1 MKIENGR
8 KVANK
13 RNSFIP
19 TKVRGVR
26 AEVSFWE
33 TCDYVASDIDGTN
46 TNEMI
51 VRVVAEY
58 CEKKLV
64 ENNGNNMRR

>member
-1 MKIENGR
+1 MEIKRKR
-8 KVANK
+8 KVQNK
-13 RNSFIP
+13 RGSFIP

-26 AEVSFWE
+26 AELSWWE
-33 TCDYVASDIDGTN
+33 VCDYVATNLDKSN

-58 CEKKLV
+58 CKKRLG
-64 ENNGNNMRR
+64 ENNYVK

>member
-1 MKIENGR
+1 MEIRNGR

-19 TKVRGVR
+19 TKVRGIR
-26 AEVSFWE
+26 AELSWWE
-33 TCDYVASDIDGTN
+33 MCDYVATYLDNSN

-51 VRVVAEY
+51 VREMQKY
-58 CEKKLV
+58 CEKRLG
-64 ENNGNNMRR
+64 ENINGK

>member
-8 KVANK
+8 KVNNA

-26 AEVSFWE
+26 AELFWWDMCE
-33 TCDYVASDIDGTN
+33 SAAKLENTN
-46 TNEMI
+46 TNELI

-58 CEKKLV
+58 CQNKNE
-64 ENNGNNMRR
+64 EN

>member
-1 MKIENGR
+1 MAK
-8 KVANK
+8 KKYKTPNK

-26 AEVSFWE
+26 AEVSWWE
-33 TCDYVASDIDGTN
+33 VCDYVATSVDNSN

-58 CEKKLV
+58 CDNKL
-64 ENNGNNMRR
+64 RSK

>member
-1 MKIENGR
+1 MVK
-8 KVANK
+8 KKYKTPNK
-13 RNSFIP
+13 RNSGIL

-26 AEVSFWE
+26 AELSWWE
-33 TCDYVASDIDGTN
+33 VCDYVATNIDNSN

-58 CEKKLV
+58 CDKKLG
-64 ENNGNNMRR
+64 ENNYVK